1 MGSETPPPAAPL
13 PKTPQSRKKR
23 KRAIAVIGTGRIG
36 TVLVRALD
44 RAGKEVLV
52 AGRDH
57 AAAEALAAKCEWAT
71 CLPIRKAS
79 ARCGILIL
87 AVPPDACLPVL
98 DHIWDVLPRDAIVV
112 SLTNGVS
119 LEVLGGGLNNPVVKL
134 IPTLAQTVRR
144 GTILVMAGPGA
155 RPVHVAEIW
164 GLATLIGRPILIDD
178 ADARVASNIAG
189 SGLALGARLAEA
201 FVAANLARS
210 VELTAED
217 LNAMMAETLGALSEL
232 VTAGFSFRAI
242 ASGTATPG
250 GVTEAAMN
258 VLNASLPDLTVDI
271 VTESFTRQLALQTGI
286 VRKTS

>member
-1 MGSETPPPAAPL
+1 MVVKSPSP
-13 PKTPQSRKKR
+13 RKK
-23 KRAIAVIGTGRIG
+23 KNRAIAVIGTGRMG

-57 AAAEALAAKCEWAT
+57 AAAEALAAKCEWAS
-71 CLPIRKAS
+71 CLTIRKA
-79 ARCGILIL
+79 AAKCGILIL
-87 AVPPDACLPVL
+87 AVPPDACLTVL
-98 DHIWDVLPRDAIVV
+98 DQLWDVLPKDAIVV

-119 LEVLGGGLNNPVVKL
+119 LEMLGGGIANPVVKL

-144 GTILVMAGPGA
+144 GTILIMAGPRA
-155 RPVHVAEIW
+155 RPVHIGEIW

-178 ADARVASNIAG
+178 ADARVASNVAG
-189 SGLALGARLAEA
+189 SGLALAARLSEA
-201 FVAANLARS
+201 FVAANLTHS

-250 GVTEAAMN
+250 GVTEATMN

-271 VTESFTRQLALQTGI
+271 VAESFTRQLALQTGI